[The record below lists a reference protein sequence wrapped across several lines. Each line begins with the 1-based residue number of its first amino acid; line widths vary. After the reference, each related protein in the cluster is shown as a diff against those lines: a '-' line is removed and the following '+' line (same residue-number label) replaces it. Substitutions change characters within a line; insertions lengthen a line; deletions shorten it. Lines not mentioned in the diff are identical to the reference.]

1 LFHLLSIPEVVVP
14 LSFYERA
21 PKKPR
26 GRYAA
31 RLNGSCRFGSAAR
44 YQYTAM
50 AKVSSREKYV

>member
-1 LFHLLSIPEVVVP
+1 MPEVVVP
-14 LSFYERA
+14 LSFYDRA